1 MQFTVAIF
9 SAVFRGIWAVLF
21 KQANVLNKAGPW
33 VNIFTGYNILF
44 VFGLLWLVFGWIR
57 LPGEFFSWLLVV
69 FFLIYNGIYL
79 VMSPLEQLALRSEKL
94 SSLQP
99 YANFSR
105 IFAILC
111 GFLLLGERNIVTF
124 IVAIIAFLGTVIYA
138 TRGKQRRFSRG
149 VLMYLASQ
157 ILRGTLAVLAA
168 LLLTENDLVSF
179 QMTGA
184 EFASYEALSMMMVL
198 TVVFLGAWYM
208 KLFKKSSWKYYAY
221 RYGSCFVW
229 DTGYLLWLF
238 LVADLGIIT
247 TSILSLITIAVA
259 LIMGYFLF
267 HDRPERKDIGFAV
280 LIVILICIG
289 YVFKDVTI

>member
-1 MQFTVAIF
+1 
-9 SAVFRGIWAVLF
+9 
-21 KQANVLNKAGPW
+21 
-33 VNIFTGYNILF
+33 
-44 VFGLLWLVFGWIR
+44 
-57 LPGEFFSWLLVV
+57 
-69 FFLIYNGIYL
+69 
-79 VMSPLEQLALRSEKL
+79 MSPLEQLALRSEKL

-198 TVVFLGAWYM
+198 TVVFLGA
-208 KLFKKSSWKYYAY
+208 
-221 RYGSCFVW
+221 
-229 DTGYLLWLF
+229 
-238 LVADLGIIT
+238 
-247 TSILSLITIAVA
+247 
-259 LIMGYFLF
+259 
-267 HDRPERKDIGFAV
+267 
-280 LIVILICIG
+280 
-289 YVFKDVTI
+289 